1 MSFEKMLAENI
12 RYHRIR
18 LGLSQK
24 ELARHMQVSVQA
36 VSKWERGLSLPELCA
51 VYDLSRLFGVTVDA
65 LMSVAEGGEAA
76 SAFIGVDG
84 GGGKTEFVLFTS
96 VGAVLSRI
104 VLSATNPHTG
114 GLERTCSVL
123 REGIDTLLPLA
134 KNGVRGIYLGIA
146 GIPKGDQKKRLDR
159 FLSSTYPDI
168 PFAIGGDIE
177 NVFASCVGVER
188 GIVATVG
195 TSSIVAARTEN
206 GTRGFGGGGYLLEEG
221 GSGFDLGRE
230 ALRAA
235 LQEQQGYGE
244 KTVLTDL
251 INAHLGA
258 HFMSH
263 FMELYAGAPR
273 SIASLA
279 PLVFSAMRAGDA
291 VAAQIVE
298 KSFSALADRIVLARE
313 MTDAGDTLIFS
324 GGLLRAS
331 ELWMPILLSHLPY
344 KPKVILPRLPQ
355 IFGACRLAQER
366 FGDGTPLPEERYIE
380 EYEHIKATTS
390 SLSQ

>member
-1 MSFEKMLAENI
+1 MSFVKTLAENI

-24 ELARHMQVSVQA
+24 ELAGHMQVSVQA

-65 LMSVAEGGEAA
+65 LMSVAEGGENA

-84 GGGKTEFVLFTS
+84 GGGKTEFVLFSS
-96 VGAVLSRI
+96 VGAVLSRT
-104 VLSATNPHTG
+104 VLSATNPHTV
-114 GLERTCSVL
+114 GLARTCSVL

-146 GIPKGDQKKRLDR
+146 GIPKGDLRKQLDR
-159 FLSSTYPDI
+159 FLSSTYPDS
-168 PFAIGGDIE
+168 PFAIGGDVE

-279 PLVFSAMRAGDA
+279 PLVFSAMRVGDA
-291 VAAQIVE
+291 VATKIVE
-298 KSFSALADRIVLARE
+298 KSFSALADRIVLARD
-313 MTDAGDTLIFS
+313 MTDAGDILIFS
-324 GGLLRAS
+324 GGLLRVS
-331 ELWMPILLSHLPY
+331 ELWMPILLSRLPY
-344 KPKVILPRLPQ
+344 KPTVILPRLPQ

-380 EYEHIKATTS
+380 EYERVKATTS